1 MERSKIREG
10 YDEQSERPTTVIP
23 MTDTASNC
31 TAPPTRQ
38 PSISVRTVA
47 ALDASSK
54 RLFDHSD
61 GHAAIVFVDMSG
73 FTALTEVHG
82 DHVAAEFAAMATA
95 VLGPNDQ
102 LIKTI
107 GDAVMVS
114 CYDAD
119 AALTFL
125 YRLGTAA
132 HFARGFPMLRAGVST
147 GPVVKRRG
155 DLWGD
160 GQHRGTAGRTCRT
173 RTDRHQPGCRL
184 SCFGSQSGDRGA
196 RAGQHPKHEPAHGT
210 FAVDAA
216 GKHQNHVD
224 PVWRMHV
231 TAATTVT
238 TRTHRGQLYR
248 FARRLGRKSWTPKP
262 AATPTIPARDSCPA
276 ATVQV

>member
-23 MTDTASNC
+23 MTDIASNC

-47 ALDASSK
+47 ALDASSN
-54 RLFDHSD
+54 RLSDHSD

-82 DHVAAEFAAMATA
+82 DHVAAEFAEEFAAMATA

-132 HFARGFPMLRAGVST
+132 HFAGAFPMLRAGVST
-147 GPVVKRRG
+147 GPVMKRRG
-155 DLWGD
+155 DIYGATVNTAARLAALAAP
-160 GQHRGTAGRTCRT
+160 GQIVTSQVVASAALAANLAIEALGLVSIRNMN
-173 RTDRHQPGCRL
+173 QPMEL
-184 SCFGSQSGDRGA
+184 S
-196 RAGQHPKHEPAHGT
+196 
-210 FAVDAA
+210 AVDAV
-216 GKHQNHVD
+216 GRHQNHVD

-231 TAATTVT
+231 TAAATVV
-238 TRTHRGQLYR
+238 TRTYRGQLYR
-248 FARRLGRKSWTPKP
+248 FCSTACAQEFDTQANSNADNPG
-262 AATPTIPARDSCPA
+262 A
-276 ATVQV
+276 